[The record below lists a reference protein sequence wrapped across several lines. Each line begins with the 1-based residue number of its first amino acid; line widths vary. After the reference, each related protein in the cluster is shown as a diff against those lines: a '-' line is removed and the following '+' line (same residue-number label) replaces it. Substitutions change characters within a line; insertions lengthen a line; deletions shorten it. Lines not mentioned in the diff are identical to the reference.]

1 MKYTAILLSAISIA
15 AVAAAQIPAQEPAP
29 SERDWSE
36 VYLAE
41 SPSVSPDGSF
51 FVFAWCGRVW
61 RASRAAH

>member
-15 AVAAAQIPAQEPAP
+15 AVAAAQIPAQEPVP

-51 FVFAWCGRVW
+51 FVFY
-61 RASRAAH
+61 